1 MLRFFFFKING
12 FQPRILVNKIV
23 ASAILLLS
31 QPTVHLH
38 AHHLTGD
45 TPELTTTLEATN
57 DLLIIAGQ
65 GSTQTKVS
73 VPLENK
79 SQPSGDILNSN
90 SDGIKWMRP
99 AVGCRGFIW

>member
-1 MLRFFFFKING
+1 MLKVFYKING
-12 FQPRILVNKIV
+12 FQLRILVNKIV

-38 AHHLTGD
+38 AHHFTGD
-45 TPELTTTLEATN
+45 TLELTTTLKPTE

-65 GSTQTKVS
+65 GWTQTKVS

-79 SQPSGDILNSN
+79 SQPNGDILYLN

-99 AVGCRGFIW
+99 AVGCRRFIW